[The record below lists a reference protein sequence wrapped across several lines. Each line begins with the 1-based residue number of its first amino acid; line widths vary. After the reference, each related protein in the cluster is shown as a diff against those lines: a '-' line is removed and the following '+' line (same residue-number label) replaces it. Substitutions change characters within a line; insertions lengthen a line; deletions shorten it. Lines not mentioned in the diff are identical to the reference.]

1 MNTATFKNIRELFT
15 SHHRVLLF
23 LHCSI
28 KITLSIHLKSK
39 LPNVG
44 TTIFTVMSKLANDHQ
59 AVNLSQGFPNF
70 PVDPKLIQLVNKHM
84 SEGRNQYAPMPGVP
98 VLREAIVDKA
108 NKLCGSNY
116 DSRTDIT
123 VTAGATQAIFTAIT
137 ALVHPGDEVMLF
149 SPAYDCYEP
158 AIELNGGK
166 TVHINLSYPD
176 YAIPWEEVKSRIS
189 TNTRMIIV
197 NTPHNPC
204 GTIMSERD
212 MTQLDELTRGTDIL
226 VLSDEVYEH
235 IIFDGNKH
243 QSAARFPEL
252 RKRSLIVASFGK
264 TFHATGWKM
273 GYILGPENLM
283 EEFRKVHQFNVF
295 SCNAPSQYAL
305 AEYIGNED
313 NYLKLPAFYQAKRDF
328 FLDKIK
334 NSRFEFIPSS
344 GSYFQLLRYS
354 EISGGKD
361 TVLAMKWTIENKIA
375 SIPVSVFYPDQ
386 KDEKVLR
393 FCFAKTEDVLD
404 SAAKILNDL

>member
-1 MNTATFKNIRELFT
+1 MFI
-15 SHHRVLLF
+15 
-23 LHCSI
+23 
-28 KITLSIHLKSK
+28 KSK
-39 LPNVG
+39 IPNVG
-44 TTIFTVMSKLANDHQ
+44 TTIFTVMSKLANDHS

-70 PVDPKLIQLVNKHM
+70 PVDPKLISLVNKHM
-84 SEGRNQYAPMPGVP
+84 SEGRNQYAPMQGVQ
-98 VLREAIVDKA
+98 VLREAIV
-108 NKLCGSNY
+108 NKTNNLYGSNY
-116 DSRTDIT
+116 DPRTNIT

-137 ALVHPGDEVMLF
+137 ALVHPGDEVILF

-176 YAIPWEEVKSRIS
+176 YSIPWEEMKTKIS
-189 TNTRMIIV
+189 ANTRMIIV
-197 NTPHNPC
+197 NTPYNPC
-204 GTIMSERD
+204 GTVMSEGD
-212 MTQLDELTRGTDIL
+212 MNQLDELTRDSEIV

-235 IIFDGNKH
+235 IIFDGKKH
-243 QSAARFPEL
+243 QSTARFPEL

-295 SCNAPSQYAL
+295 SCNAPSQFAL
-305 AEYIGNED
+305 AEYISNED

-334 NSRFEFIPSS
+334 SSRFEFTPSS
-344 GSYFQLLRYS
+344 GSYFQLLKYS

-361 TVLAMKWTIENKIA
+361 TVMAMKWTIENKIA
-375 SIPVSVFYPDQ
+375 SIPVSVFYPNQ

-393 FCFAKTEDVLD
+393 FCFAKTEDVLE
-404 SAAKILNDL
+404 SAAGILNNL